1 MYRPGYA
8 WRGYFVLNRKASGAA
23 FHDGN
28 PEAGYP
34 RVRSAPMGW
43 NNVVDFI
50 QDGFE
55 TLAKRAQLDP
65 GQMIRMEVN
74 FVGNGPFSLDLGCWF
89 WIDWHK
95 IS

>member
-1 MYRPGYA
+1 MCTA
-8 WRGYFVLNRKASGAA
+8 RGML
-23 FHDGN
+23 DGN

-65 GQMIRMEVN
+65 GQMIRMGEAS
-74 FVGNGPFSLDLGCWF
+74 PMWAL
-89 WIDWHK
+89 
-95 IS
+95 